1 MIGLQDLIYAARSS
15 PSTPYQPHLRM
26 GLPRRNEADARSK
39 RVRSHFGRLREMRT
53 LSQSSDAHG
62 HRTDPRNTIND
73 STPFSLLTYVILA
86 SLYSFFPL
94 MR

>member
-1 MIGLQDLIYAARSS
+1 
-15 PSTPYQPHLRM
+15 M
-26 GLPRRNEADARSK
+26 G
-39 RVRSHFGRLREMRT
+39 T